1 MKKNSLSLFILLVFV
16 AFSSTYAQKDKQKT
30 IDDLFNSNIEV
41 YFSFQIF
48 DRSEISVLTKI
59 ISIDNVKG
67 YEVYAYANQS
77 EFSNFLDLGYKYSLL
92 PSPGTLIPKD
102 ELDKNRGNLNNP
114 STGIIWNFYPTYP
127 QYVSYM
133 QQFAANNPAICRL
146 DTLGYT
152 TDGRLLLAVKLS
164 DSVNVSRGKPEFLYT
179 STMHGDET
187 VGYILML
194 HLIDSLISG
203 YGSVQR
209 ITNLLD
215 NYQIYINPLA
225 NPDGTYAGGNNTVYG
240 ATRYNANGVDLNRN
254 YPDPE
259 AGPHPD
265 GNPWQKETMAFMH
278 YDSIHHFV
286 MSTNYHAG
294 DEVVNYPWDT
304 WAKLHADDA
313 WFQFVSHEYADTA
326 HMFSYSS
333 YMDEF
338 DNGITDGYAW
348 YQVQGGRQD
357 YTTYF
362 HYGREVTIELSD
374 IKLMYT
380 DSLLSYWNYNKRSF
394 LNYIEESAY
403 GINGQVTDTLTGVP
417 LNAMVMING
426 HDIDNSWEFS
436 NVSNGWYYR
445 PIAQGTWAL
454 TFTCNGYYPK
464 TVHNVNVTN
473 YNTTR
478 LNVKMIPL
486 NYGVPDDTQTTI
498 NVVYP
503 NPSNGKINI
512 LIPESGATSYLFS
525 LYDLTGRLFQSGTVN
540 GGGDKSIFHLDF
552 TQFQN
557 GVYVLKLKSGKDSY
571 ESKVIIQ

>member
-1 MKKNSLSLFILLVFV
+1 MFTAIYS
-16 AFSSTYAQKDKQKT
+16 ADAQENNKQT
-30 IDDLFNSNIEV
+30 IDHLFNANQEI

-48 DRSEISVLTKI
+48 DKSEIATLTKI

-67 YEVYAYANQS
+67 HAVYAYANKS
-77 EFSNFLDLGYKYSLL
+77 EFSHFLDLGYTYTILPNPGKLL
-92 PSPGTLIPKD
+92 NRSD
-102 ELDKNRGNLNNP
+102 LDKNRKVTPEIP
-114 STGIIWNFYPTYP
+114 SSGITWNFYPTYP

-152 TDGRLLLAVKLS
+152 TNGRLLLAVKLS
-164 DSVNVSRGKPEFLYT
+164 DSVYVSRGKPEFLYT
-179 STMHGDET
+179 STIHGDET

-203 YGSVQR
+203 YGSVPR
-209 ITNLLD
+209 ITNLLN

-225 NPDGTYAGGNNTVYG
+225 NPDGTYAGGNNSVYG

-254 YPDPE
+254 FPDPE

-265 GNPWQKETMAFMH
+265 SNPWQMETMAFMH

-304 WAKLHADDA
+304 WAKLHADDT
-313 WFQFVSHEYADTA
+313 WFQFVSHEYADTV

-333 YMDEF
+333 YMSEF

-362 HYGREVTIELSD
+362 HYGREVTIELSY

-403 GINGQVTDTLTGVP
+403 GINGQITDTLTGVP
-417 LNAMVMING
+417 LNAKVLING
-426 HDIDNSWEFS
+426 HDVDNSWEFS
-436 NVSNGWYYR
+436 NASNGWYYR

-454 TFTCNGYYPK
+454 TFTCTGYFPK
-464 TVHNVNVTN
+464 TVHGVNVTN
-473 YNTTR
+473 RNTTR

-486 NYGVPDDTQTTI
+486 DYGVPDKNQPSL
-498 NVVYP
+498 VVYP
-503 NPSNGKINI
+503 NPTSGKINI
-512 LIPESGATSYLFS
+512 IVPESAVNSYMFS
-525 LYDLTGRLFQSGTVN
+525 LYDFTGRLLQSGTLN
-540 GGGDKSIFHLDF
+540 GGGNKPVFHLDF
-552 TQFQN
+552 THFQN
-557 GVYVLKLKSGKDSY
+557 GIYLLKLKSGKNNY
-571 ESKVIIQ
+571 ESKVVIQ